1 MEAAGRV
8 RPVTLAGEQI
18 LPVLPPLQSLFP
30 DGGLRRGST
39 VVIGATP
46 NQRAAGTTSLTL
58 AVAVAASQAG
68 SWCGAV
74 GLPAL
79 GMVAA
84 AELGMALERF
94 ALVPRPGREW
104 AAVTAALVDAVDL
117 VLLRPVPGTRASDAR
132 RLMARA
138 RERRAVLVVSGAG
151 WPEPADLSLSVVPAG
166 TGWQG
171 LGHGYGYLQ
180 GRWVEVTV
188 TGRRAA
194 TRPQRAQLWLP
205 GAGGGVVPRK
215 VERQPL
221 SDVVPAA
228 TATAAAAG

>member
-1 MEAAGRV
+1 M
-8 RPVTLAGEQI
+8 TLAGEQI

-30 DGGLRRGST
+30 DGGLRRGTT
-39 VVIGATP
+39 VVVGA
-46 NQRAAGTTSLTL
+46 AAGSTSLTL
-58 AVAVAASQAG
+58 ALAVAASQAG

-94 ALVPRPGREW
+94 ALVPRPGPEW

-117 VLLRPVPGTRASDAR
+117 VLLRPVPGARASDAR

-151 WPEPADLSLSVVPAG
+151 WPEPADLFLSVTPAG
-166 TGWQG
+166 SGWQG

-180 GRWVEVTV
+180 ARAVEVTA

-205 GAGGGVVPRK
+205 GGNGAIVPRK
-215 VERQPL
+215 VERQARP
-221 SDVVPAA
+221 DAVPAA
-228 TATAAAAG
+228 TAAAG